1 MFETIRNAFKIKD
14 VRNKIFMTIL
24 FVILYRLGCYITVPG
39 LSSIGSSLDSQM
51 DIFGLLNSITGNALS
66 QGTLFSL
73 GISPYINASII
84 VQLLTVAIPSLER
97 LSKEGEEGRE
107 KIDKITRWV
116 TLGLAI
122 VSAIGIV
129 LSLGNQT
136 FTAADGTTKEYI
148 NYNWLGG
155 AGFDI
160 PGVEGGL
167 PGFFQANKWIMYIY
181 VIIMLVGG
189 SMLCMWLGERITEY
203 GVSNG
208 ISILIFVGIV
218 ATAAQALASSIGN
231 IFSGDVATATSG
243 TWTVALFLV
252 TLVLVFAFIVWVDGA
267 ERKIK
272 VQYAKQVKGNRM
284 YGGQS
289 TFIPIK
295 VNASG
300 VMPLIFAYALMSFPT
315 MLISTFWG
323 NSDFAKW
330 WTTYMTASTE
340 SSWVGMLVYNVILA
354 ILIFVFAYFYSQI
367 QFNPVEISKNIQSN
381 GGFVTGIRPG
391 RETAD
396 YLAKIVSRIT
406 LWGAVFLTIIAF
418 VPSILFSFLP
428 QLLQVNLNTKLV
440 SSFSATGMLICVSVA
455 LEFNKALEN
464 QIMMRHYKGL
474 LGNSSK
480 GFLK

>member
-24 FVILYRLGCYITVPG
+24 FVIIYRLGCYITVPG
-39 LSSIGSSLDSQM
+39 LNSLGSSLNSQT

-84 VQLLTVAIPSLER
+84 VQLLTVAIPALER
-97 LSKEGEEGRE
+97 MSKEGEEGRA

-116 TLGLAI
+116 TLALAI
-122 VSAIGIV
+122 ISAVGIV
-129 LSLGNQT
+129 LTLGNNN
-136 FTAADGTTKEYI
+136 DYI
-148 NYNWLGG
+148 NYKWLGG
-155 AGFDI
+155 SGIEI
-160 PGVEGGL
+160 PGVGSL
-167 PGFFQANKWIMYIY
+167 PEFFKAQKWIMYIY
-181 VIIMLVGG
+181 VIIILVGG
-189 SMLCMWLGERITEY
+189 SMLTMWLGERITEY

-208 ISILIFVGIV
+208 ISILIFVGIIS
-218 ATAAQALASSIGN
+218 TAAQALASSIGN
-231 IFSGDVATATSG
+231 IFSGNSANATNGIWS
-243 TWTVALFLV
+243 VSLFLV
-252 TLVLVFAFIVWVDGA
+252 TLILVFAFIVWVDGA

-272 VQYAKQVKGNRM
+272 VQYAKQVKGNKM

-315 MLISTFWG
+315 MLISTFWAG
-323 NSDFAKW
+323 GKFEEW
-330 WTTYMTASTE
+330 WIKYMTASST
-340 SSWVGMLVYNVILA
+340 STVSCTWVGILVYNVILA
-354 ILIFVFAYFYSQI
+354 ILIFVFAYFYSAI
-367 QFNPVEISKNIQSN
+367 QFNSVEISKNIQSN

-396 YLAKIVSRIT
+396 YLDKIVRRIT
-406 LWGAVFLTIIAF
+406 FWGAVFLTIIAF
-418 VPSILFSFLP
+418 VPSVLFSLLP
-428 QLLQVNLNTKLV
+428 QLLQVSLNQQLV

-474 LGNSSK
+474 LGNGSK